1 MKRKILKIDLCN
13 LFIKKNQSKKVI
25 KGKLN
30 SNYIFLYFVLIGLEW
45 DSMTLFTKNEI
56 FFLPK
61 LAFQHDLHKIYY
73 IYIYIYIYIYKLNIP
88 FYLQMSKI

>member
-73 IYIYIYIYIYKLNIP
+73 IYIYIYIYI
-88 FYLQMSKI
+88 